1 MSMTPNK
8 QPRLELLIDV
18 FSLKKQR
25 ALVLPTLM
33 PAELITQVIKEF
45 GGTNNIGRGVTE
57 TAPDK
62 YLKME
67 YICDSADEY
76 LLIKASTKQPLN
88 PTVPLGKQLAPL
100 DLLILVEL
108 IKPLPA
114 DTVRPSRPIYLVE
127 QRSNKVYKIHWLPA
141 IIGRSSLNLPFNDR
155 LAVNLSWHPDG
166 QRVSR
171 RHAQLTEINGQ
182 FFVTSLSP
190 NPVLIKRS
198 QDLQIRVE
206 GERGPQPLNRGD
218 ELIFNNNQIALKF
231 IVRDEK

>member
-1 MSMTPNK
+1 MSMNNK
-8 QPRLELLIDV
+8 QPRLELFIDI

-33 PAELITQVIKEF
+33 PSELITQVLKEF
-45 GGTNNIGRGVTE
+45 GGTNNIGKGVSE
-57 TAPDK
+57 AAPEK
-62 YLKME
+62 FLKME
-67 YICDSADEY
+67 YISDSPDEY
-76 LLIKASTKQPLN
+76 LLIKASTRQPLN
-88 PTVPLGKQLAPL
+88 PTVPLGQQLAPGE
-100 DLLILVEL
+100 LLVLVEL
-108 IKPLPA
+108 NKPLPA

-141 IIGRSSLNLPFNDR
+141 IIGRSSSNLPFNDR

-171 RHAQLTEINGQ
+171 RHAQITEVSGQ
-182 FFVTSLSP
+182 FFVTSLSN

-198 QDLQIRVE
+198 QDMQVRIDS
-206 GERGPQPLNRGD
+206 ERGVQALNKGD
-218 ELIFNNNQIALKF
+218 ELVFNNNLIVLKF

>member
-1 MSMTPNK
+1 MSMTNK
-8 QPRLELLIDV
+8 QSRLELLIDV

-45 GGTNNIGRGVTE
+45 GGTNNIGKGISE

-76 LLIKASTKQPLN
+76 LLLKASTKQPLN
-88 PTVPLGKQLAPL
+88 PTIPLGKQLAPL
-100 DLLILVEL
+100 EQLILVEL
-108 IKPLPA
+108 NKPLPS

-141 IIGRSSLNLPFNDR
+141 IIGRSDSNLPYNDR
-155 LAVNLSWHPDG
+155 LAVNLSRHPDG

-171 RHAQLTEINGQ
+171 RHAQLTEMNGQ

-198 QDLQIRVE
+198 QDMQVRVE

-218 ELIFNNNQIALKF
+218 ELIFSNNQIALKF